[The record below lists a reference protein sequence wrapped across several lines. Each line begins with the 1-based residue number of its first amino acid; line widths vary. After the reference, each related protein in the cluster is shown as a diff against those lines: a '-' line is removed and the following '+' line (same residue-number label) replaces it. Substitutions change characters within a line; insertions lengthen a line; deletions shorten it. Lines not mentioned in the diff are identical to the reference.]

1 MVINDTSVKEGMS
14 NYESLAELFVD
25 QETKEFLSKWKT
37 GNEVHK
43 MKEFKTST
51 LTDKEYLAMKEVFSV
66 LKTEKDDYDRYKKA
80 FNKLCKFCNIVPNGT
95 IITKYELSK
104 GKEDDKN
111 NLYVEYTE
119 NTRPITLP
127 ADTKLYHQSVVG
139 GIKEL
144 IPRWKLRGKNEN
156 GYLCDKPRIYL
167 TMSKKLPKI
176 STDNKLS
183 DKMHIYE
190 VLNTPDKVFV
200 DPLLPDVF
208 QKAVYVETDKPIPVK
223 EITPDTIIDKAKN
236 LIAPKKESCMNE
248 SVMLSG
254 TVTYKDLTVTATEIK
269 NPHDNKSKAVRLDF
283 YDTSNN
289 HIGEVSI
296 SSADTDNGFIYD
308 LEVFEKYRR
317 NGYGRKIM
325 EFVLENYKATY
336 LTVGIDNVAA
346 INLYKSLGFKITK
359 KWKDPTS
366 NKVVYVMMIGTGI
379 NESARSEEKAKE
391 KKDLSDLEFAYDKK
405 YNAFCLTVSNYSAE
419 KLKNTLAKK
428 QSELDAAKK
437 EKKDAKTRYDRLS
450 AQIKI
455 DHLENVCKKCNTMIK
470 KKESYNN
477 NESK

>member
-1 MVINDTSVKEGMS
+1 
-14 NYESLAELFVD
+14 
-25 QETKEFLSKWKT
+25 
-37 GNEVHK
+37 
-43 MKEFKTST
+43 
-51 LTDKEYLAMKEVFSV
+51 
-66 LKTEKDDYDRYKKA
+66 
-80 FNKLCKFCNIVPNGT
+80 
-95 IITKYELSK
+95 
-104 GKEDDKN
+104 
-111 NLYVEYTE
+111 
-119 NTRPITLP
+119 
-127 ADTKLYHQSVVG
+127 
-139 GIKEL
+139 
-144 IPRWKLRGKNEN
+144 
-156 GYLCDKPRIYL
+156 
-167 TMSKKLPKI
+167 MSKKLPKI

-336 LTVGIDNVAA
+336 LTVDIDNIAA

-366 NKVVYVMMIGTGI
+366 NKVVYVMTIGTGI

-405 YNAFCLTVSNYSAE
+405 YNAFCLTVSNYSVE

-428 QSELDAAKK
+428 QAELDAAKK

>member
-144 IPRWKLRGKNEN
+144 IPRWKLRGKSEN

-236 LIAPKKESCMNE
+236 LIAPKKES
-248 SVMLSG
+248 
-254 TVTYKDLTVTATEIK
+254 TAIMY
-269 NPHDNKSKAVRLDF
+269 NSD
-283 YDTSNN
+283 
-289 HIGEVSI
+289 
-296 SSADTDNGFIYD
+296 
-308 LEVFEKYRR
+308 KY
-317 NGYGRKIM
+317 
-325 EFVLENYKATY
+325 
-336 LTVGIDNVAA
+336 
-346 INLYKSLGFKITK
+346 
-359 KWKDPTS
+359 
-366 NKVVYVMMIGTGI
+366 I

-405 YNAFCLTVSNYSAE
+405 YNAFCLTVSGYSAE

-437 EKKDAKTRYDRLS
+437 EKKNATNRYDRLS

-455 DHLENVCKKCNTMIK
+455 DHLENVCKKCNAMIK

>member
-1 MVINDTSVKEGMS
+1 MDINDTSVKEGMS

-51 LTDKEYLAMKEVFSV
+51 LTDKEYIAMKEVFSV
-66 LKTEKDDYDRYKKA
+66 LKTEKDDYDKYKKA

-104 GKEDDKN
+104 GKEDDSN

-119 NTRPITLP
+119 NTRPITMP
-127 ADTKLYHQSVVG
+127 PDTKLYHQSVVG

-144 IPRWKLRGKNEN
+144 IPRWKLRGKSQN

-190 VLNTPDKVFV
+190 VLTTPDKVFV

-223 EITPDTIIDKAKN
+223 EITPDTITDKIKN
-236 LIAPKKESCMNE
+236 LVSPKKE
-248 SVMLSG
+248 G
-254 TVTYKDLTVTATEIK
+254 
-269 NPHDNKSKAVRLDF
+269 
-283 YDTSNN
+283 YDMT
-289 HIGEVSI
+289 
-296 SSADTDNGFIYD
+296 
-308 LEVFEKYRR
+308 
-317 NGYGRKIM
+317 
-325 EFVLENYKATY
+325 
-336 LTVGIDNVAA
+336 
-346 INLYKSLGFKITK
+346 
-359 KWKDPTS
+359 
-366 NKVVYVMMIGTGI
+366 IGTGI
-379 NESARSEEKAKE
+379 SESARSEEKTKMR
-391 KKDLSDLEFAYDKK
+391 KDLSDLEFSYDKK
-405 YNAFCLTVSNYSAE
+405 YNAFCLTVSSYSAE

-428 QSELDAAKK
+428 QAELDAAKK
-437 EKKDAKTRYDRLS
+437 EKKNATNRYDRLS

-455 DHLENVCKKCNTMIK
+455 DHLENICKKCNDMIK
-470 KKESYNN
+470 KKESYNS